1 MLKKHRFYNIYV
13 FIQQWW
19 FLVANEYRLSTVEE
33 RKQEDRKGS
42 TEPEV
47 YNKTYNTQWES
58 VQGKKQE
65 IGRWEKKEE
74 IEM

>member
-1 MLKKHRFYNIYV
+1 M
-13 FIQQWW
+13 
-19 FLVANEYRLSTVEE
+19 ANEYRLSTVEE